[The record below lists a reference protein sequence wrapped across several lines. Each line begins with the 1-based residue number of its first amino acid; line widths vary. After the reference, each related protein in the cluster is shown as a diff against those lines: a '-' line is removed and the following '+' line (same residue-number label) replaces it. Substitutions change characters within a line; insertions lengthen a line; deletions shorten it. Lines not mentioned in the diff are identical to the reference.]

1 MNCREKHVMSD
12 FLQNH
17 SLRVGDRGVIEF
29 DGVVC
34 SVTLNYLP
42 SGLYGLVNEYL
53 MKRNGT
59 WREI

>member
-1 MNCREKHVMSD
+1 MKCREKVVMSD

-17 SLRVGDRGVIEF
+17 SLRVGDRGVIGF

-34 SVTLNYLP
+34 SVTLNDLP

-53 MKRNGT
+53 MKRNGV
-59 WREI
+59 WIGM